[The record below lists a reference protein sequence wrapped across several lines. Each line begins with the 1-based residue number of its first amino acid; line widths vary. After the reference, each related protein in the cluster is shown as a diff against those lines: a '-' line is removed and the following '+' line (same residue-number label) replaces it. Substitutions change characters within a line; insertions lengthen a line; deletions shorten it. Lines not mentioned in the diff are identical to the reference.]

1 MESRLSKAGIYAAL
15 VAFTG
20 LMALPFFWMFIT
32 ALKAP
37 AEIIQYPPAWW
48 PREIHWEN
56 FLDAWRAAPFGRFYF
71 NSILTATA
79 ATALQ
84 VGLAVFMAYAFAVI
98 RFPGKSALLLIVIA
112 TMMIPDELKLIP
124 NFMLLRKLGWIDT
137 YWALIIPPAA
147 HAFPVLV
154 LYYHFKT
161 LPKSLWEAAKLD
173 GAGHTATLLR
183 VALPL
188 SKPMLIAAALVAFVG
203 RWNDYLWPLV
213 VTNRESM
220 RTLPVGLAYLRDSQ
234 EGGIQWNLLMAGSL
248 FVIMPVLILYVL
260 GQRHFVEGITRG
272 ALKG

>member
-1 MESRLSKAGIYAAL
+1 MDSRLSKAGIYAAL

-20 LMALPFFWMFIT
+20 LMALPFFWMFVT

-48 PREIHWEN
+48 PREIRWEN

-84 VGLAVFMAYAFAVI
+84 MVLAVFMAYAFAVI

-188 SKPMLIAAALVAFVG
+188 SRPMLIAAALVAFVG

-248 FVIMPVLILYVL
+248 FVIMPILILYVL

-272 ALKG
+272 AQKG

>member
-1 MESRLSKAGIYAAL
+1 MDSRLSKVGLYAAL
-15 VAFTG
+15 AAFTG
-20 LMALPFFWMFIT
+20 VMSLPFFWMIIT
-32 ALKAP
+32 SLKPP

-48 PREIHWEN
+48 PREFRWEN
-56 FLDAWRAAPFGRFYF
+56 YRDAWNAAPFGRFYF
-71 NSILTATA
+71 NSIVTATA

-84 VGLAVFMAYAFAVI
+84 VGLAIFMAYAFAVI
-98 RFPGKSALLLIVIA
+98 KFPGKSALLLIVVA

-154 LYYHFKT
+154 LYHHFRT

-173 GAGHTATLLR
+173 GAGHMATLLR
-183 VALPL
+183 VGLPL
-188 SKPMLIAAALVAFVG
+188 SRPMLVAAALVAFLG

-248 FVIMPVLILYVL
+248 FVIMPILILYIL
-260 GQRHFVEGITRG
+260 GQRHFVEGLTRG